1 MNPSQPKKA
10 ALCQRLL
17 GASLISGL
25 AIACS
30 SVPISPEQSMS
41 PEQSQQRGDRQGHP
55 LETQRAC
62 TDMKQIKRV
71 PVPLIEHRLTPEQIL
86 ERAATAEARCSQDLA
101 RLAALDVQQ
110 RTFDNTVEAFEQ
122 SLMDYIDA
130 VNRLAILKDIHPEE
144 PIRLAAAQVEAQS
157 GKYLVEL
164 MARRDLYQALKSYAD
179 SRAPHEALDPA
190 QKRLLEL
197 TLRDF
202 RRNGLEL
209 DEPSQKQLVALQT
222 RLVDLQTRFQ
232 LNLNADRSQ
241 IAISDA
247 ERQGL
252 PDSFVQRLQPAPGG
266 GWIVT
271 CQYPD
276 YFPFMENAAS
286 EDARRR
292 LFLAFQS
299 RQASENLP
307 LLKEAISLRDQAAK
321 RLGYASHADF
331 VADDR
336 MAKSSDAVK
345 RFLADLR
352 GKLTSRRD
360 ADYAQMA
367 ELKRAET
374 GNPEAVLQ
382 PWDIAY
388 YLNQIKKRDWS
399 LDTEALRAFFPI
411 DTVLSGLFDVYE
423 QLFGIEIVRVE
434 GADTWADVP
443 LYAIRDTDSG
453 EHVGHFYLD
462 LYPRPGKYGHAAAA
476 GVTVARQVGCEY
488 RAPVAVM
495 MGNFSPPSADRP
507 SLLSHDEVETLFHEF
522 GHIMHQTLTTA
533 RYGSFSGTSV
543 ARDFVEA
550 PSQMLE
556 NWVYEKEVLDRMSG
570 HYLDPAKKLPAETIE
585 KLKAARSFDAG
596 YRYTRQ
602 IFLASFDQA
611 IHTAGS
617 DVDPEAVDQRLYAE
631 ILGLTPAAEA
641 NFPAT
646 FGHLMGGY
654 DAGYYGYL
662 WSEVFADDL
671 FTVFKKNGVLDPK
684 TGRRYRQI
692 VLEPGKMRDADE
704 LLEEFLGRAPN
715 NRAFLEKIGVSASNG
730 EERSNP

>member
-1 MNPSQPKKA
+1 MTPAQPRQVA
-10 ALCQRLL
+10 WRDRRNLMI
-17 GASLISGL
+17 GATLISGI

-30 SVPISPEQSMS
+30 SVPILPDQPQEKN
-41 PEQSQQRGDRQGHP
+41 DRQAQLSPTSKDH
-55 LETQRAC
+55 

-71 PVPLIEHRLTPEQIL
+71 AVPLIEHRLAPEQIL
-86 ERAATAEARCSQDLA
+86 ERAAAAEARCSQDLA
-101 RLAALDVQQ
+101 QLVALEPRQ

-130 VNRLAILKDIHPEE
+130 INRLTILKDVHPEE
-144 PIRLAAAQVEAQS
+144 PIRLAAAQVEEQS
-157 GKYLVEL
+157 GKYLVQL
-164 MARRDLYQALKSYAD
+164 MARRDLYQALKFYSDNQA
-179 SRAPHEALDPA
+179 SREPLDDA

-202 RRNGLEL
+202 KRNGLEL
-209 DEPSQKQLVALQT
+209 DEISQKKLVELQT
-222 RLVDLQTRFQ
+222 RLVELQTRFQ
-232 LNLNADRSQ
+232 LNLNSDRSQ
-241 IAISDA
+241 IAITDA

-252 PDSFVQRLQPAPGG
+252 TDSFVQRLQPAPDG

-276 YFPFMENAAS
+276 YFPFMENAVS
-286 EDARRR
+286 GDARRR
-292 LFLAFQS
+292 LFIAFQS
-299 RQASENLP
+299 RQANENMA
-307 LLKEAISLRDQAAK
+307 LLKEAIALRDQAAK
-321 RLGYASHADF
+321 LLGYASHADF
-331 VADDR
+331 ITDDR
-336 MAKSSDAVK
+336 MAKSSAEVK
-345 RFLADLR
+345 RFLADLK
-352 GKLTSRRD
+352 GKLTARRD
-360 ADYAQMA
+360 ADYALMT

-374 GNPEAVLQ
+374 KDPAAVLQ

-411 DTVLSGLFDVYE
+411 ETVLSGLFDVYE
-423 QLFGIEIVRVE
+423 QLFGIDIVRVE
-434 GADTWADVP
+434 GADTWANVP
-443 LYAIRDTDSG
+443 LYEIRDADG
-453 EHVGHFYLD
+453 GGHVGYFYLD

-476 GVTVARQVGCEY
+476 GVTVARQIGGEY

-495 MGNFSPPSADRP
+495 MGNFNPPSAERP

-522 GHIMHQTLTTA
+522 GHIMHQTLTAA

-570 HYLDPAKKLPAETIE
+570 HYLDPAKKLPGETIE

-602 IFLASFDQA
+602 IFLATFDQA
-611 IHTAGS
+611 IHTSGPE
-617 DVDPEAVDQRLYAE
+617 VDPDAIDQTLYAE
-631 ILGLTPAAEA
+631 ILGLTPVVEA
-641 NFPAT
+641 HFPAT

-671 FTVFKKNGVLDPK
+671 FTVFKKNGVLDRE

-692 VLEPGKMRDADE
+692 ILEQGKMRDADE
-704 LLEEFLGRAPN
+704 LLEAFLGRAPDS
-715 NRAFLEKIGVSASNG
+715 RAFLEKIGVSES
-730 EERSNP
+730 E

>member
-1 MNPSQPKKA
+1 MIQQERA
-10 ALCQRLL
+10 ARQRHRLL
-17 GASLISGL
+17 IAASLTWGL

-30 SVPISPEQSMS
+30 SVPISPKERQEADAPPAPTTTKAHDDMKDIEQS
-41 PEQSQQRGDRQGHP
+41 
-55 LETQRAC
+55 
-62 TDMKQIKRV
+62 KRI
-71 PVPLIEHRLTPEQIL
+71 PVPLIEHRLAPEQIL
-86 ERAATAEARCSQDLA
+86 EKAAAAEARCTQALA
-101 RLAALDVQQ
+101 QMAALDPGA
-110 RTFDNTVEAFEQ
+110 RTFENTVEAFEQ

-130 VNRLAILKDIHPEE
+130 VNRLTILKDVHPDE
-144 PIRLAAAQVEAQS
+144 PVRLAAAQVEEQS
-157 GKYLVEL
+157 GKYLVQL
-164 MARRDLYQALKSYAD
+164 MARRDLYQALKSYAQ
-179 SRAPHEALDPA
+179 SQASQEALDAA
-190 QKRLLEL
+190 QRRLLEL

-209 DEPSQKQLVALQT
+209 DEPSQKKLVEIQT
-222 RLVDLQTRFQ
+222 RLVELQTRFQ

-241 IAISDA
+241 IEISDA
-247 ERQGL
+247 ERAGL
-252 PDSFVQRLQPAPGG
+252 PKAFVQRLRPAPGG

-292 LFLAFQS
+292 LFVAFQS

-307 LLKEAISLRDQAAK
+307 LLREAIALRDQQA
-321 RLGYASHADF
+321 RLLGYASHADF
-331 VADDR
+331 VTDER
-336 MAKSSDAVK
+336 MAKNSAAVK
-345 RFLADLR
+345 RFLDDLR
-352 GKLTSRRD
+352 GKLRARRD
-360 ADYAQMA
+360 ADYARMA

-374 GNPEAVLQ
+374 ADPQAVLQ

-388 YLNQIKKRDWS
+388 YLNQLKKRDWS
-399 LDTEALRAFFPI
+399 LDAEAMRAFFPI
-411 DTVLSGLFDVYE
+411 ETVLAGLFDVYQ
-423 QLFGIEIVRVE
+423 QLFGIQIARVE
-434 GADTWADVP
+434 GADTWAGVP
-443 LYAIRDTDSG
+443 LYEIRDAESG
-453 EHVGHFYLD
+453 GHVGHFYLD

-476 GVTVARQVGCEY
+476 GVTVARQVGDAY

-495 MGNFSPPSADRP
+495 MGNFNPPSAERP

-522 GHIMHQTLTTA
+522 GHIMHQTLTAA

-570 HYLDPAKKLPAETIE
+570 HYLDPAKKLPAETVE

-611 IHTAGS
+611 IHTSGPE
-617 DVDPEAVDQRLYAE
+617 VDPDAVDQTLYAD
-631 ILGLTPAAEA
+631 ILGLAPVAEA
-641 NFPAT
+641 HFPAT

-662 WSEVFADDL
+662 WSEVFADDM
-671 FTVFKKNGVLDPK
+671 FTVFKRAGVLDGE
-684 TGRRYRQI
+684 TGRRYRRVI
-692 VLEPGKMRDADE
+692 LEQGRMRDAGE
-704 LLEEFLGRAPN
+704 LLEAFLGRAPD
-715 NRAFLEKIGVSASNG
+715 NRAFLEKIGVGALSD
-730 EERSNP
+730 